1 MTSSVANYYNF
12 SGFGV
17 TYNLVLYPKII
28 DEYSYKYKFYD
39 TVKKIRDCKIYS
51 SFSHYKGNG
60 FEFQRI
66 IGPKKNDLIS
76 VSLFDNNKKIKTTF
90 THNFRANI
98 IYRDRNSLFMKD
110 SLTGKWYGTSENLFH
125 EATYYENKTKT
136 PFDVSNF
143 FFLDFYELQKKVL
156 DMWWGL

>member
-17 TYNLVLYPKII
+17 TYNLILYPKII

-51 SFSHYKGNG
+51 SFSYYKGNG

-66 IGPKKNDLIS
+66 IGPKKMI
-76 VSLFDNNKKIKTTF
+76 
-90 THNFRANI
+90 
-98 IYRDRNSLFMKD
+98 
-110 SLTGKWYGTSENLFH
+110 
-125 EATYYENKTKT
+125 
-136 PFDVSNF
+136 
-143 FFLDFYELQKKVL
+143 
-156 DMWWGL
+156 